1 MATVYVAVSLFKIK
15 ILLCRSTRVSIT
27 TRLYEKIL
35 KLLPLIHFFRQCNLL
50 EALKESEKFRLFFKD
65 PSLNGE
71 FYALSKTPLFD
82 CDRVKF
88 DVFYRKILAVKNDV
102 EKSWKDG
109 LIRAQLM
116 SEEQRL
122 YDRFSEVSFLAWV
135 TWI

>member
-1 MATVYVAVSLFKIK
+1 MAVFLFKKENSALSEHMCVNNHEIACENAK
-15 ILLCRSTRVSIT
+15 IIATN
-27 TRLYEKIL
+27 
-35 KLLPLIHFFRQCNLL
+35 PFFFRQCNLL
-50 EALKESEKFRLFFKD
+50 EALKEGEKFRLFFKD

-71 FYALSKTPLFD
+71 FYALSKSPLFH

-88 DVFYRKILAVKNDV
+88 NVFYRKILAVKNDV

-109 LIRAQLM
+109 LSRAQLM

-135 TWI
+135 TWM